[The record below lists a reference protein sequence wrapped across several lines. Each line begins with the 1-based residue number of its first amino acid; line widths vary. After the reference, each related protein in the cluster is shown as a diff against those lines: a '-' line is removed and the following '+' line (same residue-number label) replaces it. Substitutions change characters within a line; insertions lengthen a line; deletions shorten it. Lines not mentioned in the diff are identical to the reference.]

1 MSRITSRIHIAAAVS
16 VLVTLAG
23 SAGADPGQ
31 PATAAE
37 LAIGAEAPIFK
48 LKGADGAMH
57 ALTDYKD
64 AKAVVIV
71 FTCLSCPFARAYEE
85 RTIAL
90 AKDYADRGVQVVAIM
105 PNDPRIVPADAPD
118 KIKARVEKMKYPFPY
133 LIDETQAVATA
144 FGAKV
149 TPHVFLFGPDR
160 KLAYRGR
167 IDDDTDPTKV
177 TTHDL
182 RKALDQILAGEP
194 VAIASTKAFGCTIKW
209 KKDEAS

>member
-1 MSRITSRIHIAAAVS
+1 MSRLYLPLIAC
-16 VLVTLAG
+16 VLVPLAG
-23 SAGADPGQ
+23 SACAGPDQ

-37 LAIGAEAPIFK
+37 LAIGAAAPEFK

-57 ALTDYKD
+57 ALADYKD
-64 AKAVVIV
+64 AKAIVVV

-105 PNDPRIVPADAPD
+105 PNDPTIVPADAPD
-118 KIKARVEKMKYPFPY
+118 KLKARAEEMKYPFPF

-167 IDDDTDPTKV
+167 IDDETDPAKV

-182 RKALDQILAGEP
+182 RTALDQVLTAEP
-194 VAIASTKAFGCTIKW
+194 VATASTKAFGCTIKW
-209 KKDEAS
+209 KKDKAS